1 MAPHSRQ
8 LTAAGLFAGIG
19 GIELGL
25 SKAGFKT
32 EMVCEIDPGAAEV
45 LRRRLDIEVQPDVRK
60 IDQLPTVDVVAAG
73 FPCQDLSQAGRT
85 AGIVGKQSRLVGEVF
100 KLLSPRDNSP
110 RWLFLENVPFMLQLQ
125 QGRAMAYL
133 VSELEQL
140 GFKWAYRVV
149 DAQSFGIPQRR
160 KRVLLLASRTEDPR
174 VPLFGVDVGR
184 GPVSSYDGKQ
194 LCGFY
199 WTEGNRGLGW
209 AVDAV
214 PTLKGGSGWG
224 IPSPPAIWDPLDG
237 TFSIPDIRD
246 AERLQG
252 FSSGWTDPAGGVPGI
267 RRTHRWKLVGNA
279 VSVSVAKWLGEQITS
294 PNGTIPPS
302 KVLRSGEPWPIAA
315 WGCSGRAYSVDVSPY
330 PHRRKA
336 KPLREF
342 LRFPRT
348 PLSLRASAG
357 FLSRAD
363 QSCLKFE
370 EDFLKDLRRFVA
382 QSPRKAAA

>member
-1 MAPHSRQ
+1 M
-8 LTAAGLFAGIG
+8 TAAGLFAGIG

-32 EMVCEIDPGAAEV
+32 ELVCEIDPGAAEV
-45 LRRRLDIEVQPDVRK
+45 LRRRLEVDVHPDVRNLG
-60 IDQLPTVDVVAAG
+60 QLPTVDVVAAG

-85 AGIVGKQSRLVGEVF
+85 AGIAGKQSRLVGEVF
-100 KLLSPRDNSP
+100 KLLAPRGRAP

-133 VSELEQL
+133 VSELEKL
-140 GFKWAYRVV
+140 GFMWAYRVV

-174 VPLFGVDVGR
+174 TVLFGTDAGAE
-184 GPVSSYDGKQ
+184 PSSRFDGKQ

-199 WTEGNRGLGW
+199 WTEGTRGLGW
-209 AVDAV
+209 AVDGI
-214 PTLKGGSGWG
+214 PTLKGGSTLG

-237 TFSIPDIRD
+237 SFSIPDIRD

-252 FSSGWTDPAGGVPGI
+252 FASGWTLPAGGIPGV
-267 RRTHRWKLVGNA
+267 RGTHRWKLVGNA
-279 VSVSVAKWLGEQITS
+279 VSVSVAKWLGDRLLS
-294 PNGTIPPS
+294 PSGTMPQS
-302 KVLRSGEPWPIAA
+302 VALKSGDPWPKAA
-315 WGCSGRAYSVDVSPY
+315 WGRNGQTYSVDVSPY
-330 PHRRKA
+330 PQRRKC

-342 LRFPRT
+342 LRFART

-357 FLSRAD
+357 FLSRAE
-363 QSCLKFE
+363 QSCLNFE
-370 EDFLKDLRRFVA
+370 DDFLDDLSRFVA
-382 QSPRKAAA
+382 DSTRRAAA